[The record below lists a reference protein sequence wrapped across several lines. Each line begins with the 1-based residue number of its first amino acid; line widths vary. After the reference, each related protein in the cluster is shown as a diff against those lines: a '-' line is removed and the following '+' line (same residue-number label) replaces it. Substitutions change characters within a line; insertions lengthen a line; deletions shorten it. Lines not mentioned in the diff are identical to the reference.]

1 MKTKDEMWTMF
12 LDMHKDMS
20 MQDLQDVKQLYETG
34 YGMGELSGLERGREV
49 MANHNNVVNNL
60 LSDIFK
66 I

>member
-34 YGMGELSGLERGREV
+34 YGMGELSGLERGRQIMEK
-49 MANHNNVVNNL
+49 NNNVVNNL
-60 LSDIFK
+60 LSDFFK